1 MSIKQQAH
9 EIVDQLPEDANWNDL
24 IKSLYRNQK
33 ITLGM
38 TDLELTQDHLSEAE
52 ISNIMARLDSS
63 SAMPDDMRDTK
74 SYNPG
79 NEATL
84 GMVAGVIAIFFAF
97 VFPPITWI
105 AAPIAVIAGAMGV
118 KHHQPK
124 AWVPILMG
132 IVSMAPM
139 MIMLS
144 EHMDYFK

>member
-9 EIVDQLPEDANWNDL
+9 EIVDQLPDDANWNDL

-38 TDLELTQDHLSEAE
+38 TDLELTQNQLSEAE
-52 ISNIMARLDSS
+52 ISTIMARIESS
-63 SAMPDDMRDTK
+63 SAMPDDMRDTN

-84 GMVAGVIAIFFAF
+84 GMVAGIVAIFFAF

-105 AAPIAVIAGAMGV
+105 AAPIAIIAGAIGV
-118 KHHQPK
+118 KNHQPK
-124 AWVPILMG
+124 AWVPILMA
-132 IVSMAPM
+132 IVSMAPIM
-139 MIMLS
+139 MVLS
-144 EHMDYFK
+144 EHVGYFK